1 MRSLVH
7 ESSLNDSTSL
17 DENFDQ
23 EHHEGPTPAPTRK
36 SILSLHDLCCSVVAS
51 SMAFESIQERDCYYL
66 SIICTL

>member
-17 DENFDQ
+17 DEKIDQ
-23 EHHEGPTPAPTRK
+23 DHHEEPTLASTRK

-51 SMAFESIQERDCYYL
+51 SMAFESIQEQDFYYAYIRL
-66 SIICTL
+66 